1 MRNYIIV
8 KRERNISWGELK
20 TGRKGNKKTRV
31 GGGVLWK
38 QNVKQK
44 TRRSLLFYSV
54 DISTFNENIN
64 LKVFL

>member
-8 KRERNISWGELK
+8 KRERNISWRELK
-20 TGRKGNKKTRV
+20 TGRKGKKTRV
-31 GGGVLWK
+31 VGGVLWK

-44 TRRSLLFYSV
+44 TRKSLLFYSV